1 MRVQF
6 TVNDD
11 EWTKLKKLAEDNGY
25 PDVPSY
31 CRDISLQERTYA
43 DFWKTITEKISKME
57 SGQVFALRDLVPLP
71 PSNLGVKLYNNQKVL
86 GIEVNSKKDSLGT
99 NTFRK
104 L

>member
-1 MRVQF
+1 
-6 TVNDD
+6 
-11 EWTKLKKLAEDNGY
+11 
-25 PDVPSY
+25 
-31 CRDISLQERTYA
+31 
-43 DFWKTITEKISKME
+43 ME

-86 GIEVNSKKDSLGT
+86 GIEVNSKKDSLRT

>member
-11 EWTKLKKLAEDNGY
+11 EWTKLNKLAEDNGY

-43 DFWKTITEKISKME
+43 DFWKTITEKIRKME
-57 SGQVFALRDLVPLP
+57 
-71 PSNLGVKLYNNQKVL
+71 
-86 GIEVNSKKDSLGT
+86 
-99 NTFRK
+99 
-104 L
+104 